1 MRKGK
6 RQMKKILIATTL
18 TLVTAVTNAAPI
30 THFEL
35 TGGNFGMDGANYF
48 DITPG
53 VYADVTVGG
62 YDGGDPDSVDMGT
75 NSIGYFT
82 LGLFGPVTISTRAA
96 DDFNSGFRP
105 VSGDITDGNLTL
117 DLDAWTLWYSGI
129 VFNQGNNDKCVAEK
143 MIWIETCSTPMI
155 TTYDASTGA
164 FTAEWNSVVTDG
176 LFRRNLGE
184 WIITGQVS
192 AVPVPAAA
200 WLFSSGL
207 IGLAGIARRKRN

>member
-1 MRKGK
+1 
-6 RQMKKILIATTL
+6 MKKTLIAAAL

-35 TGGNFGMDGANYF
+35 TGGTFLMDRANYF

-82 LGLFGPVTISTRAA
+82 FGDFGPATISTRAA
-96 DDFNSGFRP
+96 DDFSSGFRP

-117 DLDAWTLWYSGI
+117 DLDAWTMWYWGSSAW
-129 VFNQGNNDKCVAEK
+129 NQGNNDKCVIAEF
-143 MIWIETCSTPMI
+143 WLFDTCSTPMT
-155 TTYDASTGA
+155 TTYDASTGD
-164 FTAEWNSVVTDG
+164 FTAEWNSVITDG
-176 LFRRNLGE
+176 SFRRNLGQ
-184 WIITGQVS
+184 WTITGQVS
-192 AVPVPAAA
+192 AVPVPATV
-200 WLFSSGL
+200 WLFGSGL
-207 IGLAGIARRKRN
+207 IGLAGFARRKRN